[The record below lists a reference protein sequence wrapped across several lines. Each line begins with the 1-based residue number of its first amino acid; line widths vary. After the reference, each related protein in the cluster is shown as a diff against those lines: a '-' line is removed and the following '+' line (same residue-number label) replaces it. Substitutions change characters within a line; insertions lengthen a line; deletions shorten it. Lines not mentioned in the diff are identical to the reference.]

1 MLFKIFLL
9 IFSLLKCAQCSWD
22 EDCPYLK
29 THPNL
34 LSLQTLNGKVKGE
47 CWNIDIHY
55 SETRTTTTQVLKWMS
70 IPYAEAP
77 INENRFKKPKPVKP
91 WSTEIDGTIEPKYCL
106 QISDESIENNS
117 EDCLYLNIHVQAD
130 TYLNRNKELKP
141 ILVYIHGGSFVV
153 GDGAGYD
160 ASNIVAMKDIIVV
173 TINYRLNALGFL
185 GLEDTEATGNQALLD
200 QTLAL
205 KWIHENAFTFGGDNS
220 KVTINGQSAGAWSV
234 GYLLFY
240 NKSWGYFRN
249 AIMQSGG
256 PTGKRIKNL
265 RILNNILFERI

>member
-1 MLFKIFLL
+1 MSSITFKFQKKQMLFKIFLL

-106 QISDESIENNS
+106 QISDESIENQS
-117 EDCLYLNIHVQAD
+117 RIRFKTSPLGGQTVDD
-130 TYLNRNKELKP
+130 RLKR
-141 ILVYIHGGSFVV
+141 H
-153 GDGAGYD
+153 
-160 ASNIVAMKDIIVV
+160 
-173 TINYRLNALGFL
+173 T
-185 GLEDTEATGNQALLD
+185 
-200 QTLAL
+200 
-205 KWIHENAFTFGGDNS
+205 
-220 KVTINGQSAGAWSV
+220 
-234 GYLLFY
+234 
-240 NKSWGYFRN
+240 
-249 AIMQSGG
+249 
-256 PTGKRIKNL
+256 
-265 RILNNILFERI
+265 